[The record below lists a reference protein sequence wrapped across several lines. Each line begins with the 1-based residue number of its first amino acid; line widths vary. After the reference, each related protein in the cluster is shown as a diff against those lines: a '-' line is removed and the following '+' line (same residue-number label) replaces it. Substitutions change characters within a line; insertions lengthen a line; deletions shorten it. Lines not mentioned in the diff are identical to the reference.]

1 MTTSLETTTAIQDKL
16 YAGMIVGQ
24 KAVIDSVK
32 TWADIVETM
41 YTKMPD
47 LMKAGPMKP
56 MELIENTIGFTE
68 KVMTSQKDF
77 FSKLV
82 EATTPVTKL
91 ATTAAA
97 KAASP
102 K

>member
-1 MTTSLETTTAIQDKL
+1 
-16 YAGMIVGQ
+16 
-24 KAVIDSVK
+24 
-32 TWADIVETM
+32 
-41 YTKMPD
+41 
-47 LMKAGPMKP
+47 MKP